1 MLPCRSPSLAS
12 AFDRSRSRP
21 CANCVF
27 LRAPASS
34 GHFSTTCTNERWNFC
49 TTGSDFAHL
58 DLKLTAENPLGTMQ
72 SVEHTLRALD
82 KLADQEQERSAPTR
96 KALAD
101 YQAHAN
107 KPFDHEAHMKELKS
121 HVPEASERVR
131 LAPTSTRD
139 ISVESES
146 YFMTGSRDLEQRI
159 RFESA
164 CRSLRSAD
172 TFFTLTSRA

>member
-49 TTGSDFAHL
+49 TAGSDFAHL

-72 SVEHTLRALD
+72 SIEHTLRALD
-82 KLADQEQERSAPTR
+82 KLADEEQERSAPTE

-101 YQAHAN
+101 CQAHAN
-107 KPFDHEAHMKELKS
+107 KPFDHEAHMKELLVARRNS
-121 HVPEASERVR
+121 TPR
-131 LAPTSTRD
+131 LTSTRTKHRSRHRQRMTSD
-139 ISVESES
+139 LRATFSRVRQSLHESS
-146 YFMTGSRDLEQRI
+146 GIPRR
-159 RFESA
+159 R
-164 CRSLRSAD
+164 
-172 TFFTLTSRA
+172 